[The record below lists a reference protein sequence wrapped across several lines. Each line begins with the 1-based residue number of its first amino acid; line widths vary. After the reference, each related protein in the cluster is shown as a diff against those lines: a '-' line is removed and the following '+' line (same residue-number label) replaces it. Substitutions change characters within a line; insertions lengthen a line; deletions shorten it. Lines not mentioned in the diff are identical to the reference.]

1 MTKQNAIKVFEEKK
15 VRTVWDSDK
24 EEWYFSIVDVI
35 EILTEQ
41 PNHQGARNYWKVL
54 KNRMSKEG
62 NETVTNCNRLLIQ
75 NNYSD

>member
-41 PNHQGARNYWKVL
+41 PNHQGARNYWKV
-54 KNRMSKEG
+54 KKQDVQRGK
-62 NETVTNCNRLLIQ
+62 
-75 NNYSD
+75 

>member
-41 PNHQGARNYWKVL
+41 PRNHQGARNYWKVL
-54 KNRMSKEG
+54 KNRMSKE
-62 NETVTNCNRLLIQ
+62 EMKRLQIVTV
-75 NNYSD
+75 

>member
-41 PNHQGARNYWKVL
+41 PNHQGARIK
-54 KNRMSKEG
+54 KKE
-62 NETVTNCNRLLIQ
+62 L
-75 NNYSD
+75 

>member
-41 PNHQGARNYWKVL
+41 PNHPKREMIRLQIV
-54 KNRMSKEG
+54 
-62 NETVTNCNRLLIQ
+62 TV
-75 NNYSD
+75 